1 MADYD
6 VITIGAGYSGLMTSI
21 LLAKEG
27 KKVLC
32 LELNDH
38 VGGLASNAEEFPGF
52 IFSRGA
58 LYLMFC
64 KLDWLFEIL
73 DLNKYNLEMMSP
85 PCLGVVLG
93 GHGRTPLKLFAD
105 PREQIQYISEAFGP
119 DIAQQYIAFS
129 NFFQPFAQAMDMAL
143 KNPPISIGQII
154 DSVPGIQAKDAL
166 TRIFYG
172 TVKDIVDEFFPD
184 KERAAT
190 IRGEIMTFGCDG
202 LFGGPMTP
210 GSALTIAYHF
220 VTPDVGAGGSPYRL
234 PKGHIG
240 KFCETMAKSLSD
252 KGGTIKLNTEVKKI
266 IIKGNEAVG
275 VKLANGDEIT
285 ADTIISSLDTY
296 NTFINL
302 IGADNIDPFLTRQI
316 KKINYTEHISTM
328 YIALKGLPKFGKEFE
343 YLNDGQ
349 WNYTVWL
356 QDPDLLEV
364 DWDHVKHG
372 KVPKRMTASGYYI
385 PSMMD
390 PSLAPPGKHSMNL
403 CALYTWP
410 FDVPENKIEET
421 KKIVAENWIDSYQ
434 EFMPNFRDVIEDY
447 KLYAPPDYHRKY
459 HVTGGTWTHGMIQIN
474 QMFDMR
480 PVVGMSDYRTPFK
493 NLYLCGTSNHPGPGM
508 TGWSPWNCYNVIKE
522 DWKKVKAKR

>member
-6 VITIGAGYSGLMTSI
+6 VITIGAGYSGLATSI

-52 IFSRGA
+52 TFTRGA

-64 KLDWLFEIL
+64 RLDWLFETL
-73 DLNKYNLEMMSP
+73 DLKKYNLEILSP

-93 GHGRTPLKLFAD
+93 GRGRIPLKLFAD
-105 PREQIQYISEAFGP
+105 PNEQIQYIREAFGP
-119 DIAQQYIAFS
+119 EIMQQYIDFS
-129 NFFQPFAQAMDMAL
+129 NFFLPFAQAMDWAL
-143 KNPPISIGQII
+143 RNPPVSIGRIL

-166 TRIFYG
+166 TRLFYG
-172 TVKDIVDEFFPD
+172 TVQDIVDEFFPD
-184 KERAAT
+184 KEKAAS
-190 IRGEIMTFGCDG
+190 IRGMIMTFGVDG
-202 LFGGPMTP
+202 LWGGPMTP

-220 VTPDVGAGGSPYRL
+220 VTPDVGSGGSPYRL
-234 PKGHIG
+234 PKGHMG
-240 KFCETMAKSLSD
+240 KFCETMAKSLMD

-266 IIKGNEAVG
+266 IIKGDAAVG
-275 VKLANGDEIT
+275 VRLASGDEIS
-285 ADTIISSLDTY
+285 ADIIVSSLDTY

-302 IGADNIDPFLTRQI
+302 IGSDKVDPFLVKQI
-316 KKINYTEHISTM
+316 KRINYKEHISTV
-328 YIALKGLPKFGKEFE
+328 YIALKGLPKFGKELE

-349 WNYTVWL
+349 WNYTVWV
-356 QDPDLLEV
+356 QNPDLIEV
-364 DWDHVKHG
+364 NWDDVKHG
-372 KVPKRMTASGYYI
+372 RVPKRMTCSGYYI

-403 CALYTWP
+403 EALYTWP
-410 FDVPENKIEET
+410 QGVPQDKIEET
-421 KKIVAENWIDSYQ
+421 KKQIVENWFDTYQ
-434 EFMPNFRDVIEDY
+434 EYMPNFRDVIENY
-447 KLYAPPDYHRKY
+447 KIWCPPDYERKY
-459 HVTGGTWTHGMIQIN
+459 RVTGGTWTHGDIQIN

-480 PVVGMSDYRTPFK
+480 PVIGMSDYRTPFK

-508 TGWSPWNCYNVIKE
+508 TGWSPWNCYNAIME
-522 DWKKVKAKR
+522 DLKKQKSKR